1 MLLGYVLLFLV
12 AGCGRSSGAAKGE
25 SPAAGQLTSPKREAA
40 FSAKPTAEWTA
51 NEILQQLLTT
61 YRQAKAYRDSG
72 VVRLAFRRGG
82 QPIAEDAPVSVT
94 FERPGKLSIVAY
106 QATVKCDGKE
116 LRARINE
123 PPNNLDG
130 QVVVRPAP
138 RSLTLS
144 DLAGDELLYE
154 TLCSRLRRQPIQL
167 ELLLENSGLV
177 SALGADVACE
187 RLSDAS
193 HQGYSCFRVQVPSPG
208 GPFVFWVDQVGGLL
222 RRLDYPA
229 LALAPEFIARDPEV
243 TNLELYADLRGANL
257 DQSIPASQFTLEVPS
272 GAKRMQR
279 FARPPQPLPSNLFGK
294 KPPEFFF
301 TRSNGGK
308 LSDRDCAGKITVLA
322 WYHDNPACQATLQQV
337 SAAAERLQGDNDAI
351 ILAVATDPHSTS
363 NELLERRLR
372 EWGVRL
378 PLVRDLQAF
387 GDQAFHIEQQ
397 PAIVI
402 LDQRGVVQIFQLG
415 GSPELADQIVSIV
428 ERLKRGD
435 DLAGEIIAQ
444 HERDQQS
451 YQALLARGGP
461 EPREIVDLPEA
472 VIRRRSE
479 PSKLRL
485 APLWENHDINNPGNF
500 VIAEEPSHAPRIYM
514 FAGPRTVAEI
524 SAEGKVLRRSPLDI
538 PEAAAVTFARTAIDA
553 QGQRYFV
560 ASAPLAPMLF
570 VFDAEWR
577 LRFAFP
583 PADQPPLDVLDLTLV
598 DLDLPSD
605 APEIITASASQ
616 GVIALSLD
624 GSVRWRN
631 TAVRG
636 ATSAAAIPAN
646 EANPSAILVAGAEGG
661 GITRED
667 AAGHEHTPIKVGNW
681 PVGRVLASRPIT
693 DKPTALLALS
703 QNAKLEPFAVGLTD
717 KLQELWNYPLPPGV
731 HLLPIEP
738 ITFSRALDPQNGEW
752 WIAGPDGSI
761 HVITADGRFFDSFY
775 FGAPLTG
782 LSAARIDDRAV
793 LLVSTATGLSAW
805 QVGLPPTPKKSRE
818 Y

>member
-1 MLLGYVLLFLV
+1 MLFGCMLLLPL
-12 AGCGRSSGAAKGE
+12 AGCGRSSGAANRE
-25 SPAAGQLTSPKREAA
+25 SPAAELPPSPKHKAS

-51 NEILQQLLTT
+51 NEILQQLLST
-61 YRQAKAYRDSG
+61 YRQAKSYRDSG

-82 QPIAEDAPVSVT
+82 QPIAEDAPAAVA

-116 LRARINE
+116 LRARIDE

-130 QVVVRPAP
+130 QVVVRSAP

-187 RLSDAS
+187 RLSDVS
-193 HQGYSCFRVQVPSPG
+193 HQGHSCFRVQVPSPG
-208 GPFVFWVDQVGGLL
+208 GAFVFWVDQIEGLL

-229 LALAPEFIARDPEV
+229 LALVPEFIARDPDV

-257 DQSIPASQFTLEVPS
+257 DQPIPASQFALEVPT

-294 KPPEFFF
+294 KPSEFSF
-301 TRSNGGK
+301 TRPNGSR

-337 SAAAERLQGDNDAI
+337 SLAAERLQGDATVMV
-351 ILAVATDPHSTS
+351 LAVATDPHATGT
-363 NELLERRLR
+363 ELLERRLG

-387 GDQAFHIEQQ
+387 GDKAFHIEQQ

-402 LDQRGVVQIFQLG
+402 LDQRGAVQIFQLG
-415 GSPELADQIVSIV
+415 GSPELADQIAAIV

-435 DLAGEIIAQ
+435 DLAAEIVAQ
-444 HERDQQS
+444 HEREQQT

-479 PSKLRL
+479 PSKLRV
-485 APLWENHDINNPGNF
+485 APLWENHDIKHPGNF
-500 VIAEEPSHAPRIYM
+500 VIATEVGQEPRICV
-514 FAGPRTVAEI
+514 FDGPRTIAEVAPD
-524 SAEGKVLRRSPLDI
+524 GKLLRRSPLDI
-538 PEAAAVTFARTAIDA
+538 PEPAAVTFARTAIDA

-560 ASAPLAPMLF
+560 ASAPLAPQLF
-570 VFDAEWR
+570 VFDAEWK

-583 PADQPPLDVLDLTLV
+583 PPDQPPLEVLDLTLV
-598 DLDLPSD
+598 DLDNPAD
-605 APEIITASASQ
+605 APEIVVATASQ
-616 GVIALSLD
+616 GIIALSLD
-624 GSVRWRN
+624 GNVRWRN

-636 ATSAAAIPAN
+636 ATSAASTPAN
-646 EANPSAILVAGAEGG
+646 EADPSAILIAGAEGS
-661 GITRED
+661 GITRVD
-667 AAGHEHTPIKVGNW
+667 AAGHEQPPIKVGNW
-681 PVGRVLASRPIT
+681 PVGRILAARPSA
-693 DKPTALLALS
+693 DKLNSLLALS

-717 KLQELWNYPLPPGV
+717 QLQELWNYPLPPGV

-738 ITFSRALDPQNGEW
+738 IASSRALDPQNGEW
-752 WIAGPDGSI
+752 WIGGPDGSI

-782 LSAARIDDRAV
+782 LSAARLAKGAV
-793 LLVSTATGLSAW
+793 LLVSAAGGLSAW
-805 QVGLPPTPKKSRE
+805 QVSLPSTPKKSRE